1 MYKNTEDEETVPSDQ
16 KDGGELDVKYQEH
29 HSQHQDEEGT
39 ETTKDKRHS
48 INCLLPISIE
58 EEEGNNGNLQSNN
71 NRKYFKTIVI
81 LLISL
86 FLVSITQGVLAWYGT
101 SEISCKKTTSRS
113 ATLAPQLMFV
123 IAIVEI
129 LFSSVVIL
137 VTFTRRLRERLS
149 VCANTRLLVKLV
161 TVCLVVVFVIY
172 LALIGFVE
180 LFSEEYKGCDV
191 KRIFLKVQAV
201 LTVVQGCLFIILGN
215 L

>member
-1 MYKNTEDEETVPSDQ
+1 MYNNTAGGEAIPSDQ
-16 KDGGELDVKYQEH
+16 KDGGEKNNVRSREH
-29 HSQHQDEEGT
+29 YPHHDHDEGT
-39 ETTKDKRHS
+39 ETAEDQRHS
-48 INCLLPISIE
+48 IHCLLPISVE
-58 EEEGNNGNLQSNN
+58 EQGQDGNS
-71 NRKYFKTIVI
+71 NRKYFKTTVI
-81 LLISL
+81 LLVSL

-101 SEISCKKTTSRS
+101 SKISCKKTTSRS
-113 ATLAPQLMFV
+113 ATLAPQLMFG
-123 IAIVEI
+123 IAIAEI

-149 VCANTRLLVKLV
+149 VCANTRLMVKIV
-161 TVCLVVVFVIY
+161 TVCLIAVLLVY